1 MSIQVIKSMNRLYG
15 CKTKHNK
22 LKYQTPAA
30 QALVE
35 FALVLPI
42 LLLLILGVIDFGRMF
57 YTKMILTN
65 AAREGA
71 NYLAYF
77 PEDANNG
84 YVDTFA
90 TIYDEANS
98 SNVEVV
104 ATDVTYS
111 GCCTRGL
118 PVEVTIT
125 KIVDL
130 IFDNILQSF
139 GLLGGPVQLTSTVKM
154 MVQ

>member
-1 MSIQVIKSMNRLYG
+1 VS
-15 CKTKHNK
+15 KTKTNQ
-22 LKYQTPAA
+22 LKYGNLPA
-30 QALVE
+30 QALIE
-35 FALVLPI
+35 AALVLPI
-42 LLLLILGVIDFGRMF
+42 LLFLILGAMDFGRMF

-65 AAREGA
+65 GAREGA

-90 TIYDEANS
+90 AIYDETNS
-98 SNVEVV
+98 SNVEIVD
-104 ATDVTYS
+104 TDVTYT
-111 GCCTRGL
+111 GCCTHGL

-130 IFDNILQSF
+130 IFDNFLQSF
-139 GLLGGPVQLTSTVKM
+139 GLLSGPVQLTSTVKM

>member
-1 MSIQVIKSMNRLYG
+1 MAFIMG
-15 CKTKHNK
+15 KTKTNQ
-22 LKYQTPAA
+22 LKYGNPPA

-42 LLLLILGVIDFGRMF
+42 LLVLILGVMDFGRMF

-84 YVDTFA
+84 YVDTFTA
-90 TIYDEANS
+90 ISDEARS
-98 SNVEVV
+98 SNVEVID
-104 ATDVTYS
+104 TDVTFPDD
-111 GCCTRGL
+111 CCTRGL

-130 IFDNILQSF
+130 IFDSFLQSF

>member
-1 MSIQVIKSMNRLYG
+1 MTSIMG
-15 CKTKHNK
+15 KTKYNQ
-22 LKYQTPAA
+22 LKYESPPA

-35 FALVLPI
+35 FALVLP
-42 LLLLILGVIDFGRMF
+42 LLLLLVLGAMDLGRMF
-57 YTKMILTN
+57 YTKMVLTN

-90 TIYDEANS
+90 AIYDEANS

-104 ATDVTYS
+104 DTDVTYS
-111 GCCTRGL
+111 ACCTRGL

>member
-1 MSIQVIKSMNRLYG
+1 MV
-15 CKTKHNK
+15 CKTKNNQ
-22 LKYQTPAA
+22 LKYGSTPA

-35 FALVLPI
+35 YALILPI
-42 LLLLILGVIDFGRMF
+42 LLLLILGVMDFGRMF

-77 PEDANNG
+77 PEDADNG

-90 TIYDEANS
+90 AIYDDAKS
-98 SNVEVV
+98 SNVEVID
-104 ATDVTYS
+104 TDVTYS

-125 KIVDL
+125 KIIDL
-130 IFDNILQSF
+130 IFDGFLQTF

>member
-1 MSIQVIKSMNRLYG
+1 MKGYMVS
-15 CKTKHNK
+15 KTKYNQ
-22 LKYQTPAA
+22 LKYGSPPA

-35 FALVLPI
+35 FALVLLL
-42 LLLLILGVIDFGRMF
+42 LLLLILGAMDFGRMF

-84 YVDTFA
+84 YVDTFTA
-90 TIYDEANS
+90 IYDEVNS
-98 SNVEVV
+98 SNVEISD
-104 ATDVTYS
+104 TDVTYS

-125 KIVDL
+125 RIVDL
-130 IFDNILQSF
+130 MFDNILQSF
-139 GLLGGPVQLTSTVKM
+139 GLLSGPVQLTSTVKM

>member
-1 MSIQVIKSMNRLYG
+1 MG
-15 CKTKHNK
+15 KTKTNQ
-22 LKYQTPAA
+22 LKYGNSPA

-35 FALVLPI
+35 FALLLPI
-42 LLLLILGVIDFGRMF
+42 LLVLILGVMDFGRMF

-77 PEDANNG
+77 PEDANSG

-90 TIYDEANS
+90 AISNEANS
-98 SNVEVV
+98 SNVEVID
-104 ATDVTYS
+104 TDVTFS

-130 IFDNILQSF
+130 VFDNFLQSF

>member
-1 MSIQVIKSMNRLYG
+1 MV
-15 CKTKHNK
+15 CKTKYNQ
-22 LKYQTPAA
+22 LKYGSPPA

-35 FALVLPI
+35 YALLLP
-42 LLLLILGVIDFGRMF
+42 LLLLLVLGAMDFGRMF
-57 YTKMILTN
+57 FTKMILTN

-77 PEDANNG
+77 PEDADNG

-90 TIYDEANS
+90 AIYDEANS
-98 SNVEVV
+98 SNVEVIV
-104 ATDVTYS
+104 TDVIYS

-130 IFDNILQSF
+130 IFDNILQSL
-139 GLLGGPVQLTSTVKM
+139 GLLGGPAQLTSTVKM

>member
-1 MSIQVIKSMNRLYG
+1 MNGLYG
-15 CKTKHNK
+15 CKTKFNQM
-22 LKYQTPAA
+22 KYGSPPA

-35 FALVLPI
+35 YALVLPFLM
-42 LLLLILGVIDFGRMF
+42 LLVLGAMDFGRMF

-71 NYLAYF
+71 NYLAYS
-77 PEDANNG
+77 PDDADNE

-90 TIYDEANS
+90 AIYDEANS
-98 SNVEVV
+98 SNVEVIN
-104 ATDVTYS
+104 TEMTYS

-125 KIVDL
+125 KVVDL

-154 MVQ
+154 MVL

>member
-1 MSIQVIKSMNRLYG
+1 MSFQEIKPMNRFYD
-15 CKTKHNK
+15 CKTKHNQ
-22 LKYQTPAA
+22 LKYASPSA

-42 LLLLILGVIDFGRMF
+42 LLLLILGAVDFGRMF
-57 YTKMILTN
+57 YTKMVLTN
-65 AAREGA
+65 AAREGV

-84 YVDTFA
+84 YVDTFTA
-90 TIYDEANS
+90 IYDEANS

-104 ATDVTYS
+104 VTDVTYS

-118 PVEVTIT
+118 PVGVTIT

-130 IFDNILQSF
+130 IFDNVLQAF
-139 GLLGGPVQLTSTVKM
+139 GLLGGPVQLTSTVT
-154 MVQ
+154 MVVQ

>member
-1 MSIQVIKSMNRLYG
+1 MDSKKYDQ
-15 CKTKHNK
+15 
-22 LKYQTPAA
+22 LKYGNLPA

-35 FALVLPI
+35 FALLLPI
-42 LLLLILGVIDFGRMF
+42 LLVLILGVMDFGRMF

-84 YVDTFA
+84 YMDTFTA
-90 TIYDEANS
+90 IRDEANS
-98 SNVEVV
+98 SNVEVID
-104 ATDVTYS
+104 TDVSFY

>member
-1 MSIQVIKSMNRLYG
+1 MKGYMMS
-15 CKTKHNK
+15 KTKYNQ
-22 LKYQTPAA
+22 LKYGSPPA

-35 FALVLPI
+35 FALVLPL
-42 LLLLILGVIDFGRMF
+42 LLLLILGAMDFGRMF

-90 TIYDEANS
+90 AIYDEANS

-104 ATDVTYS
+104 DTDVTYS

>member
-1 MSIQVIKSMNRLYG
+1 MGAMVS
-15 CKTKHNK
+15 KTKTDQ
-22 LKYQTPAA
+22 LKYGSPPA

-35 FALVLPI
+35 FALLLPI
-42 LLLLILGVIDFGRMF
+42 LLLLVMGAMDFGRMF

-77 PEDANNG
+77 PEDADNG

-90 TIYDEANS
+90 AIYDDAKS
-98 SNVEVV
+98 SNVEVID
-104 ATDVTYS
+104 TDVTYS
-111 GCCTRGL
+111 DCCTRGL

-130 IFDNILQSF
+130 VFDNILQSF